1 MWKFQK
7 QIRELKSLKG
17 FHIFFQESSFLNIYK
32 SFIRP
37 HLDYCDV
44 IYDQPNNES
53 FCSKI
58 EQLQYNA
65 ALAITGAIRGTS
77 QTKLYN
83 ELGLESLKFRRL
95 CTFFKM
101 IIYGKPEYLLN
112 KIPSTQIHYNTR
124 NADQVETYYCRTDFF
139 KNSFFPYTIIEW
151 NKLDIDIW
159 KSKSYATFRNTLL
172 KLGRPIQC
180 AIYSISNPVGLKLL
194 THLRLGLSHLNEYR
208 FNHNFQN
215 CINPS
220 CSCSLEIESISHFWL
235 HCHHNTNIHV
245 TLLNSIAEIIGN
257 TFNINDE
264 CLVKLLL
271 FGSQKHTEI
280 DNSHIVNATIKY

>member
-44 IYDQPNNES
+44 IYDQPNNKS

-58 EQLQYNA
+58 EWIQYNA

-139 KNSFFPYTIIEW
+139 KNSFFPYTIIDWYME
-151 NKLDIDIW
+151 
-159 KSKSYATFRNTLL
+159 
-172 KLGRPIQC
+172 
-180 AIYSISNPVGLKLL
+180 V
-194 THLRLGLSHLNEYR
+194 
-208 FNHNFQN
+208 
-215 CINPS
+215 
-220 CSCSLEIESISHFWL
+220 
-235 HCHHNTNIHV
+235 
-245 TLLNSIAEIIGN
+245 
-257 TFNINDE
+257 
-264 CLVKLLL
+264 
-271 FGSQKHTEI
+271 
-280 DNSHIVNATIKY
+280 